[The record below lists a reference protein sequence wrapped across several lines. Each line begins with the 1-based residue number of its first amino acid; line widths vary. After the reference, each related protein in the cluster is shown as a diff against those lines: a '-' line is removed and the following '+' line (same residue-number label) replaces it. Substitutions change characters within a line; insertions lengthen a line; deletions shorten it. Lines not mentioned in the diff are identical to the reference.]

1 MARDHLHCD
10 DPFGQR
16 LVSRELSPAVT
27 GAMAMLGQGSGDF
40 CSPIVTRDG
49 CAVRRLKGTHKLS
62 SQGQYLVHLLAT
74 EYRWGPPLAP
84 ISPARLLA
92 ATLGKIHGKGKT
104 LDPVEIDRHVAQL
117 GAGVLSRSGRG
128 NRCVRVLRSAKNQ
141 YSVFAGHNARETLA
155 AELGLNDDRF
165 VAKGRR
171 CAQDVFLS
179 ALALVTPVASPAPVA
194 SIAET
199 LASMELHAAASPPV
213 PDLEP
218 DVAIAQRPAAH
229 RPAAHTPGAQMPTN
243 GLENLQKFVVVKPSH
258 HERARAALAK
268 KNGKNGEKPKI
279 SKKKTSVT
287 FFFLEHNPLVAL
299 FLINNQPFSYQN
311 QL

>member
-1 MARDHLHCD
+1 
-10 DPFGQR
+10 
-16 LVSRELSPAVT
+16 
-27 GAMAMLGQGSGDF
+27 
-40 CSPIVTRDG
+40 
-49 CAVRRLKGTHKLS
+49 
-62 SQGQYLVHLLAT
+62 
-74 EYRWGPPLAP
+74 
-84 ISPARLLA
+84 
-92 ATLGKIHGKGKT
+92 
-104 LDPVEIDRHVAQL
+104 
-117 GAGVLSRSGRG
+117 
-128 NRCVRVLRSAKNQ
+128 
-141 YSVFAGHNARETLA
+141 
-155 AELGLNDDRF
+155 
-165 VAKGRR
+165 
-171 CAQDVFLS
+171 
-179 ALALVTPVASPAPVA
+179 VA